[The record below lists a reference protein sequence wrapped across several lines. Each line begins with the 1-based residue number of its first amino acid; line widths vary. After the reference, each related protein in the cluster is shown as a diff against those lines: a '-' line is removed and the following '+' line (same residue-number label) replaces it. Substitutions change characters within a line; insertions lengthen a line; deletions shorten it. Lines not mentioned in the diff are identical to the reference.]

1 MNQMASSAS
10 AGSLAAEMHSSADSL
25 VTEPYW
31 NTGNLVTETHW
42 APARHYNNGNYR
54 EREVVL
60 GELGACYIQL
70 PIETPCRS
78 GVLHAKRGFV
88 ISIWRGQGVYCADDT
103 YGLGILE
110 AALTYEELLAS
121 IDDTLAFLWDEYA
134 MADDIELNEGAV
146 TLKLSML
153 KHFFVAEV

>member
-1 MNQMASSAS
+1 M
-10 AGSLAAEMHSSADSL
+10 
-25 VTEPYW
+25 
-31 NTGNLVTETHW
+31 
-42 APARHYNNGNYR
+42 
-54 EREVVL
+54 
-60 GELGACYIQL
+60 
-70 PIETPCRS
+70 
-78 GVLHAKRGFV
+78 
-88 ISIWRGQGVYCADDT
+88 ISICAGKGFTVRMTPGDA
-103 YGLGILE
+103 GLGILE